1 MNRPKH
7 IRCLPSEIGK
17 YVLIPGDPARALKIA
32 ELLPNARQVIE
43 NREFH
48 VYTGEIKGEA
58 VTVCSTGI
66 GGPSASIAVEELAQL
81 GAKTFIRVGS
91 AGARQEWVPIGAL
104 VIATA
109 AYRGDGTSRAYAPV
123 ELPAVADLRVTCAL
137 IEACRELEYEH
148 FVGLVYS
155 RDAFYVQN
163 RELNE
168 FLKTAGILAAEQ
180 ECATIFTIGL
190 VRQLSVGAILA
201 TDSNIWLKEQPTF
214 EEKESLFRQAEIRA
228 IKAALRA
235 VEILIQKGDLYD
247 CKKCKKGTF

>member
-1 MNRPKH
+1 MCKMSKAKH

-17 YVLIPGDPARALKIA
+17 YVLIPGDPARASKIA
-32 ELLPNARQVIE
+32 AMLPNARKIAE

-48 VYTGEIKGEA
+48 VYTGEIKGEP

-66 GGPSASIAVEELAQL
+66 GGPSASIAIEELAQL

-109 AYRGDGTSRAYAPV
+109 AYRGDGTSRAYAPI

-137 IEACRELEYEH
+137 IEACRELGYEH

-155 RDAFYVQN
+155 RDAFYIQN
-163 RELNE
+163 PELNE
-168 FLKTAGILAAEQ
+168 FLKTAGVLAAEQ
-180 ECATIFTIGL
+180 ECATVFTVGL

-201 TDSNIWLKEQPTF
+201 TDSNIWLKEQPPL
-214 EEKESLFRQAEIRA
+214 EEKDALFQHAEAKA
-228 IKAALRA
+228 IKAALKA
-235 VEILIQKGDLYD
+235 IEILIENNG
-247 CKKCKKGTF
+247 G